1 MIPTGLGRH
10 WHIATAVILVA
21 VTFFSAFVQSGIL
34 APDLHLLGTNR
45 PFDSQYVG
53 SYAGNIQNLSWRS
66 WTITGV
72 RMASGKP
79 SLILP
84 DRSVITIGRVY
95 SGAPQPFTNRPAHPA
110 VLPFRVG
117 PGQQITVTLVQKDLK
132 ICGPVNPNV
141 QFQQDQYDIPIDL
154 VFSTPFGSR
163 NVLETFPVDYGC
175 PHA

>member
-1 MIPTGLGRH
+1 MIHRGLGRH
-10 WHIATAVILVA
+10 WHMATAVILVA
-21 VTFFSAFVQSGIL
+21 VTFLSALVQSGIL

-72 RMASGKP
+72 QMASGKP

-95 SGAPQPFTNRPAHPA
+95 RGAP
-110 VLPFRVG
+110 
-117 PGQQITVTLVQKDLK
+117 
-132 ICGPVNPNV
+132 
-141 QFQQDQYDIPIDL
+141 
-154 VFSTPFGSR
+154 
-163 NVLETFPVDYGC
+163 
-175 PHA
+175 